1 MDRRKAA
8 SDAYKRVRDGGND
21 RGEPDRDDAEP
32 DKGFDKT
39 SARPESL
46 RQPAQPSSGGRTPAA
61 DQIARLVDG
70 SGVDRAARLLIAL
83 GSERAAEVLRQL
95 DEREIEAIAVSI
107 ASTPRFRRSELRE
120 VLEDSTRAPGSA
132 ALRGGPGV
140 AREMLTRAFG
150 EEAGEA
156 WFFRSVPQATAHHF
170 RFLND
175 LDPSVLASL
184 LKGEPPGAAAL
195 IMAHVDRGLAA
206 RTLTRLPTGRRA
218 EIARR
223 IARMGKLS
231 REVVVRVEEAVREKI
246 RRHGTQVSQGVD
258 GPGTLA
264 AILKHMTPG
273 SGEVILHELREAN
286 VDLSDSIRQ
295 KLTTVEL
302 LLGLADRHLADLM
315 RDFSD
320 REIALFLKG
329 KDEPLRARVLRAIS
343 ERRAASVSDEF
354 AHLGAQRREEVDQVT
369 TEVLERLRELEE
381 DGAILVP
388 REGDRYI

>member
-8 SDAYKRVRDGGND
+8 IDAYKRVRDGGSD
-21 RGEPDRDDAEP
+21 RGGADRDGGEP
-32 DKGFDKT
+32 EQGFNKT
-39 SARPESL
+39 ARPAES
-46 RQPAQPSSGGRTPAA
+46 RKQPAQSSSGVRTPPA

-95 DEREIEAIAVSI
+95 DEREVEAIARSI
-107 ASTPRFRRSELRE
+107 ASTPAFRRSELKE
-120 VLEDSTRAPGSA
+120 ALEESARAPGSPS
-132 ALRGGPGV
+132 LRGGPGV

-156 WFFRSVPQATAHHF
+156 WFFRSVPQAAAHHF
-170 RFLND
+170 RFLD
-175 LDPSVLASL
+175 DTDPSVLASL
-184 LKGEPPGAAAL
+184 LKDEPSGAAAL
-195 IMAHVDRGLAA
+195 IMAHVGRDLAA
-206 RTLTRLPTGRRA
+206 RTLTRLPAERRA

-258 GPGTLA
+258 GASTLA

-273 SGEVILHELREAN
+273 SGEAILQELRQAN
-286 VDLSDSIRQ
+286 VDLSESIRQ
-295 KLTTVEL
+295 KLTTAEL
-302 LLGLADRHLADLM
+302 LLELTDRHLADLM

-343 ERRAASVSDEF
+343 ERRAASVSDEY
-354 AHLGAQRREEVDQVT
+354 AHLGAQRREEVDRVT
-369 TEVLERLRELEE
+369 AEVLERLRELEE

-388 REGDRYI
+388 RDGDRYI